1 MLENPRRGRQ
11 ARNLTSNVPKILD
24 LKSSSEQIFSKNCR
38 WVPLCS
44 EMKWSEPPSLSKVI
58 SFCSLIALA
67 LIYFG
72 LTFLNKV
79 ASVCYFYWIAQNALP
94 VPFSYQKR
102 RQTNTE
108 DNPSYCVNQLFIH
121 KCEGWFR
128 LKNLISRFQFIFTMY
143 NGLQFLP
150 LKINHYAFMH

>member
-1 MLENPRRGRQ
+1 
-11 ARNLTSNVPKILD
+11 
-24 LKSSSEQIFSKNCR
+24 
-38 WVPLCS
+38 
-44 EMKWSEPPSLSKVI
+44 MKRSPSLSKVI

-72 LTFLNKV
+72 LNFLNKV
-79 ASVCYFYWIAQNALP
+79 ASKCYFYWIGQNALP

-128 LKNLISRFQFIFTMY
+128 LRNVINRFQFIFTMY

-150 LKINHYAFMH
+150 LKINHYGFMHSGSVHDFHFGTGPNCCQYYMGKKKVKIVWKN